1 VIFRHPD
8 LVILIFFTL
17 AAIAL
22 FLLAFIARKVNR
34 MLASVTALTSA
45 LAELQTSF
53 AALEQRV
60 ATPAPPAISPED
72 EAAITS
78 ATATMATLKSQ
89 VDALAPVPAAN

>member
-1 VIFRHPD
+1 
-8 LVILIFFTL
+8 
-17 AAIAL
+17 
-22 FLLAFIARKVNR
+22 

-60 ATPAPPAISPED
+60 ATPAAPAISPED

-89 VDALAPVPAAN
+89 VDALAPVAAAS